1 MSDENLTSAP
11 LPMSLLPDSAE
22 VGERGELR
30 IGGLAIDELAA
41 EYGTPLFIYDED
53 HLRSRCREAV
63 TALGEGTAYASKAF
77 LCVAMARLVNE
88 EGLHIDVASH
98 GELHTAIAGEVPGPN
113 IVLHGNNKSDS
124 ELSLARS
131 YGVGR
136 VVVDSFDELDRLR
149 SMHQKDGIVTPVLLR
164 ITPGVEAHTHK
175 FISTGQNDSKFGFG
189 LESGAALEAV
199 EQSRQ
204 NPGVEI
210 FGVHYHIGSQVFRVD
225 SFARALDV
233 VARFFEPLELSEL
246 SVGGGLG
253 VAYTES
259 QSAPSITEWGEMLR
273 GACESLGVKARV
285 SAARKIDRGA
295 SCDYCLLNRNDQGI
309 AWDTNLCSR
318 RRRFCR

>member
-41 EYGTPLFIYDED
+41 EYGTPLFIYDEE

-98 GELHTAIAGEVPGPN
+98 GELHTAIVGEVPGPN

-149 SMHQKDGIVTPVLLR
+149 SMHQKDGIVTPVLLLSL
-164 ITPGVEAHTHK
+164 I
-175 FISTGQNDSKFGFG
+175 
-189 LESGAALEAV
+189 
-199 EQSRQ
+199 
-204 NPGVEI
+204 
-210 FGVHYHIGSQVFRVD
+210 HI
-225 SFARALDV
+225 
-233 VARFFEPLELSEL
+233 
-246 SVGGGLG
+246 
-253 VAYTES
+253 
-259 QSAPSITEWGEMLR
+259 
-273 GACESLGVKARV
+273 
-285 SAARKIDRGA
+285 
-295 SCDYCLLNRNDQGI
+295 
-309 AWDTNLCSR
+309 
-318 RRRFCR
+318 

>member
-98 GELHTAIAGEVPGPN
+98 GELHTAIVGEVPGPN

-199 EQSRQ
+199 EQCRQ
-204 NPGVEI
+204 NPGVEL

-233 VARFFEPLELSEL
+233 VARFFEP
-246 SVGGGLG
+246 
-253 VAYTES
+253 
-259 QSAPSITEWGEMLR
+259 
-273 GACESLGVKARV
+273 
-285 SAARKIDRGA
+285 
-295 SCDYCLLNRNDQGI
+295 
-309 AWDTNLCSR
+309 
-318 RRRFCR
+318 